1 MHSTLASPR
10 PVVGRGRRLL
20 ESARQ
25 HVAEGR
31 PLQAAKAYAGVLEED
46 PGCVEAHGQLGSL
59 FFQFKRYTESH
70 ACLQKA
76 VRLAPRMPKVN
87 LLMGAVLREMGRLE
101 ESAACCQREIQLSPS
116 DAHAHYNLGL
126 VLQSLKRPAEAVEAF
141 KHAINLCPGYVD
153 AIMGEGMAL
162 RQAGDHEAAMDS
174 FERVIDLEPDNVV
187 ARFELSTILLS
198 LGQFERGW
206 KEYEWRRKL
215 KDHPTRPVTFE
226 QAPWDG
232 KHLGGRRIL
241 LECEQGFGDV
251 IQFSRYASL
260 VANRDAEVILG
271 CPESLRP
278 VMQTLRG
285 VSEVVTSR
293 HNLPHFDTYAS
304 LLSLPLIFG
313 TVLETIPREIP
324 YLRAPPRNFSSPR
337 WVNQSPGLKVG
348 LVWSGNQ
355 ANRAG
360 RYRSVR
366 LDFFGP
372 LLRFPGICWYSLQV
386 GGAADELAMPA
397 FAGRI
402 TDLGRRFA
410 SFGDTAQAIAELDL
424 VIAVDTSVAH
434 LAGAL
439 GKPVWILLP
448 FDADWRWMIGR
459 QDSPWYPTM
468 KLFRQP
474 KPGDW
479 AEVRAQIEVALCD
492 FAHPTRHC

>member
-1 MHSTLASPR
+1 
-10 PVVGRGRRLL
+10 
-20 ESARQ
+20 
-25 HVAEGR
+25 
-31 PLQAAKAYAGVLEED
+31 LQAAKDYAGVLEED
-46 PGCVEAHGQLGSL
+46 PVCVEAHGQLGSL

-76 VRLAPRMPKVN
+76 VQLAPGMPKVN

-101 ESAACCQREIQLSPS
+101 ESAACCQREIQISPS
-116 DAHAHYNLGL
+116 DADAHYNLGL

-141 KHAINLCPGYVD
+141 KRAINLSPGYVD

-162 RQAGDHEAAMDS
+162 RQTGDHEAAMDS

-198 LGQFERGW
+198 LGQFENGW
-206 KEYEWRRKL
+206 KEYEWRKKL
-215 KDHPTRPVTFE
+215 KDHPTRPVPFE

-241 LECEQGFGDV
+241 LECEQGFGDI

-260 VANRDAEVILG
+260 VADRGAEVILG

-285 VSEVVTSR
+285 VSEVVTGR
-293 HNLPHFDTYAS
+293 HNLPQFDTYAS

-313 TVLETIPREIP
+313 TVLENIPRDIP
-324 YLRAPPRNFSSPR
+324 YLRAPSRDGSSPR

-360 RYRSVR
+360 RYRSMR

-372 LLRFPGICWYSLQV
+372 LLHLPGICWHSLQV
-386 GGAADELAMPA
+386 GGGADELAMPA

-402 TDLGRRFA
+402 ADLGRRFA
-410 SFGDTAQAIAELDL
+410 SFGDTTQAIAELDL

-439 GKPVWILLP
+439 GKPVWTLLP
-448 FDADWRWMIGR
+448 FDADWRWMTGR

-468 KLFRQP
+468 TLFRQP

-479 AEVRAQIEVALCD
+479 TEVIRQIEVAVRV
-492 FAHPTRHC
+492 FADQTATRHC